1 MIIAAIVGLILGT
14 FGMFAFKRIQEQN
27 TRKTAQSEA
36 QKIIQKA
43 QSESAKIKKDS
54 ELKSKDFFIVWP
66 LVKFQA
72 SPRGASSFNRPDP
85 DCSKTF

>member
-1 MIIAAIVGLILGT
+1 MIIAAIVGLIFGT

-54 ELKSKDFFIVWP
+54 EIKSNGGNLRSWVGF
-66 LVKFQA
+66 
-72 SPRGASSFNRPDP
+72 SF
-85 DCSKTF
+85 